1 MNQKVITRG
10 SIHLDFNGKSP
21 QKTQSRV
28 DCKLN
33 YETSLYLQVT
43 GAYFA
48 CENLDHKIK
57 DCPLNK
63 KKESLPLK
71 SSAQVRVYAITEYDS
86 ETSELVVKG
95 IMHVYE
101 RMQIFV

>member
-1 MNQKVITRG
+1 MNY
-10 SIHLDFNGKSP
+10 
-21 QKTQSRV
+21 
-28 DCKLN
+28 KLN
-33 YETSLYLQVT
+33 YETNLCFRVT
-43 GAYFA
+43 GVYFA
-48 CENLDHKIK
+48 CRKLDHKIK

-71 SSAQVRVYAITEYDS
+71 SSAHVRVYAITEYDS
-86 ETSELVVKG
+86 KTSELVIEG